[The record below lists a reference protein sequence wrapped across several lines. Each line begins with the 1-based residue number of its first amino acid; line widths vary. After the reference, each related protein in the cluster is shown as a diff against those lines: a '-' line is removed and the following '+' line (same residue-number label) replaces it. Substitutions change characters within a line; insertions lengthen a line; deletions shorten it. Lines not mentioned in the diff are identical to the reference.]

1 MPSFKLTP
9 KQEEAN
15 RLLASAAQHIMLF
28 GGSRS
33 GKTFLIVRAIVVRA
47 LKAPNSRHVSL
58 RFRLGHIKSSI
69 VMDTF
74 PKVMKLCFPNVEYEL
89 NKSDLYAKFANGSEY
104 WFGGLDDKE
113 RTEKILG
120 NEYATIHLNECSQIP
135 WNSRNIAIT
144 RLAQLVMQKVNGV
157 ESVLPLKMYYD
168 ENPPDK
174 GHWTYKL
181 FRSRQDPETKGPLPD
196 PERYTSCQLNPKDN
210 EANLGAD
217 YLKTLQGLSGR
228 LQKRFLHGEFRE
240 TAPNALF
247 TDETID
253 KWRVIDEDLPD
264 MIRVVV
270 GIDPSGADD
279 EDNQEN
285 DEIGIIVGGLGTDGR
300 GYLWEDVTCKVGPAT
315 WGRIATQAFERHEAD
330 TVVGEV
336 NFGGAMVK
344 HVIHSAR
351 PKTPFKMVTASRGKV
366 VRAEPVSSLME
377 TGDVRI
383 VGHLTDLEEELC
395 AFTTHGYTGANSPNR
410 ADAAIWVVSELFP
423 HLLSTQSRKH
433 KPQVAPPPPPARPG
447 GWMG

>member
-1 MPSFKLTP
+1 
-9 KQEEAN
+9 
-15 RLLASAAQHIMLF
+15 MLF

-47 LKAPNSRHVSL
+47 LKAPGSRHVSL

-69 VMDTF
+69 VLDTF
-74 PKVMKLCFPNVEYEL
+74 PKVMALCFPGVEYKM
-89 NKSDLYAKFANGSEY
+89 NMSDLYAQFPNGSEY

-120 NEYATIHLNECSQIP
+120 NEYATIHPNECSQIP
-135 WNSRNIAIT
+135 WNSRNIALT
-144 RLAQLVMQKVNGV
+144 RLAQLVNQNVNGV

-181 FRSRQDPETKGPLPD
+181 FKAKQDPETKGPLSNPD
-196 PERYTSCQLNPKDN
+196 SYASMQLNPIDN
-210 EANLGAD
+210 QENLGEG
-217 YLKTLQGLSGR
+217 YIKTLQGLSGR

-247 TDETID
+247 TDETLD
-253 KWRVIDEDLPD
+253 KWRVTDEDLPT
-264 MIRVVV
+264 MIRIVVAV
-270 GIDPSGADD
+270 DPSGADD

-285 DEIGIIVGGLGTDGR
+285 DEIGIVVAGLGTNGK
-300 GYLWEDVTCKVGPAT
+300 GYILEDLTCKVGPAV
-315 WGRIATQAFERHEAD
+315 WGKIATQAFERWSAN
-330 TVVGEV
+330 TIVAEV
-336 NFGGAMVK
+336 NYGGAMVK
-344 HVIHSAR
+344 NVIHHAR
-351 PKTPFKMVTASRGKV
+351 PKTPFKAVTASRGKV

-383 VGHLTDLEEELC
+383 VGNMLLLEEELC

-410 ADAAIWVVSELFP
+410 ADAAIWAISDLFP
-423 HLLSTQSRKH
+423 HLLIGKQAKED
-433 KPQVAPPPPPARPG
+433 KFIPPPPPQPH
-447 GWMG
+447 GWMR